1 MTTISL
7 QFGSNLKAY
16 EIGDVKYISEEKPF
30 QLSSGVEIQNVPVAF
45 KTYGKLNAGKSNAI
59 LICHALTGDQYAA
72 CDNPVTGKSGWWD
85 FVIGDGKAIDT
96 SKYFVICPNVL
107 GGCMGTLGPTT
118 KKPKTN
124 KRYNLDFP
132 IITINDMVRVQ
143 KQFVEEVFGIDK
155 LFGVVGGSMGGM
167 LVLEWISKFP
177 DFISFAIPLAT
188 SARHTSQNIAFNEVA
203 RQSIMADPDW
213 CNGNYLDKKKFP
225 GKGLSVARMSAHVTY
240 LSENALAKKFGRNLQ
255 SSTKLS
261 SQFGVNFTVESYLHH
276 QGIRFVDR
284 FDPNSYLY
292 ITKAMDYFDLFEE
305 NDGNLSASFTKSLNV
320 KVCTISFS
328 DDWLFPPKE
337 LKIVAKALMMA
348 GVNVSSVVIES
359 NRGHDSFLLPD
370 EDLENV
376 LANFI
381 NANYLN
387 A

>member
-1 MTTISL
+1 
-7 QFGSNLKAY
+7 
-16 EIGDVKYISEEKPF
+16 
-30 QLSSGVEIQNVPVAF
+30 
-45 KTYGKLNAGKSNAI
+45 
-59 LICHALTGDQYAA
+59 
-72 CDNPVTGKSGWWD
+72 
-85 FVIGDGKAIDT
+85 
-96 SKYFVICPNVL
+96 
-107 GGCMGTLGPTT
+107 
-118 KKPKTN
+118 
-124 KRYNLDFP
+124 
-132 IITINDMVRVQ
+132 
-143 KQFVEEVFGIDK
+143 
-155 LFGVVGGSMGGM
+155 
-167 LVLEWISKFP
+167 
-177 DFISFAIPLAT
+177 
-188 SARHTSQNIAFNEVA
+188 
-203 RQSIMADPDW
+203 
-213 CNGNYLDKKKFP
+213 
-225 GKGLSVARMSAHVTY
+225 MSAHVTY

-305 NDGNLSASFTKSLNV
+305 NDGNLSAAFTKSLNV